1 LNVIRKIAEFRNQ
14 RDSFGKLGF
23 VPTMGAL
30 HQGHLN
36 LMEQSSAENDTS
48 AISIFVNP
56 LQFGPNEDLSKYP
69 RQEADD
75 LEMARSVGVQVAFC
89 PSVEEMLGRNATTVT
104 VSGVSDLFEG
114 EKRPG
119 HFTGVATIVS
129 QLFGIVQ
136 PNVAYFGLKDLQQ
149 CAVIRQM
156 VNDLC
161 IPVRLKFCETVRE
174 PSGLAMSSRNRYF
187 SPEQFE
193 RAADLNRIIVARA
206 KAIFSDFGRRNHE
219 LTDATTELS
228 KLGFEVQYLE
238 LVNSLTMQPASDQE
252 LGQVLGQKLSQ
263 LDATENP
270 YRIVVAAQ
278 FCGVRL
284 IDNIPLAGLVDN

>member
-1 LNVIRKIAEFRNQ
+1 MTVIRTIAEFRNQ
-14 RDSFGKLGF
+14 RESFGKLGF

-30 HQGHLN
+30 HEGHLK

-75 LEMARSVGVQVAFC
+75 LEMASSVGVQVAFC
-89 PSVEEMLGRNATTVT
+89 PSVEEMLGRKATTVT
-104 VSGVSDLFEG
+104 VTGVSDLFEG

-119 HFTGVATIVS
+119 HFAGVATIVS

-149 CAVIRQM
+149 CVVIRQM
-156 VNDLC
+156 VSDLC
-161 IPVRLKFCETVRE
+161 IPVELQFCETVRE

-193 RAADLNRIIVARA
+193 RASDLNRIITECAR
-206 KAIFSDFGRRNHE
+206 KISLHTERRTNVLSTAIN
-219 LTDATTELS
+219 ELS
-228 KLGFEVQYLE
+228 RLGFDVQYLE

-252 LGQVLGQKLSQ
+252 VGQILGQKLSQ
-263 LDATENP
+263 LDAAENP

-284 IDNIPLAGLVDN
+284 IDNVPLAGPVDN